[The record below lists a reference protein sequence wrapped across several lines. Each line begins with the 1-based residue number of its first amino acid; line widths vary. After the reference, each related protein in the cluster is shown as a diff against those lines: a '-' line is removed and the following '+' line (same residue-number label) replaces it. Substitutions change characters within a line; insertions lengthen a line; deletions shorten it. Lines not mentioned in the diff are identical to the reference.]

1 MKKSLE
7 NEDSPARFKVYRL
20 ECLVNSNR
28 HISTIEGQTDQFSE
42 WYNEKKNRPEIE
54 QRSRRVCR
62 RRLSFLS
69 IFQLLHPICDNE
81 FQWDYVRHVQSR
93 GHRSLWPPSSSPKS
107 TLRILRGRPGFT
119 SILWSGVR
127 RSSAQLRII

>member
-42 WYNEKKNRPEIE
+42 WYNEKKIVPKLSSEAA
-54 QRSRRVCR
+54 VCA
-62 RRLSFLS
+62 
-69 IFQLLHPICDNE
+69 
-81 FQWDYVRHVQSR
+81 V
-93 GHRSLWPPSSSPKS
+93 
-107 TLRILRGRPGFT
+107 
-119 SILWSGVR
+119 
-127 RSSAQLRII
+127 AA